1 MIDSGE
7 DHSDTLIAL
16 QHPPIYTLGTDSKEE
31 YLHFDKEDA
40 PFEVHRINRGGEV
53 TYHGP
58 GQLVMYPI
66 MNLRYHKEDLHWY
79 FRSLEEVI
87 IRALKSAFSIT
98 AARVEG
104 LTGVW
109 VGDRKVAAIG
119 IHGSRMIVYHGL
131 ALNITTDLAPFRMID
146 PCGIKDRG
154 VGSIKEILQRVSDA
168 EEIDDAS
175 LMDIAYDSMIKEF
188 AELFQL
194 SLDFSPGCSFQ

>member
-1 MIDSGE
+1 
-7 DHSDTLIAL
+7 
-16 QHPPIYTLGTDSKEE
+16 
-31 YLHFDKEDA
+31 
-40 PFEVHRINRGGEV
+40 
-53 TYHGP
+53 
-58 GQLVMYPI
+58 
-66 MNLRYHKEDLHWY
+66 
-79 FRSLEEVI
+79 
-87 IRALKSAFSIT
+87 
-98 AARVEG
+98 
-104 LTGVW
+104 
-109 VGDRKVAAIG
+109 
-119 IHGSRMIVYHGL
+119 MIVYHGL

>member
-16 QHPPIYTLGTDSKEE
+16 QHPPVYTLGTDSKEE

-98 AARVEG
+98 AARIEG

-109 VGDRKVAAIG
+109 VGDHKVAAIG

-131 ALNITTDLAPFRMID
+131 ALNITTDLAPFGMID
-146 PCGIKDRG
+146 PCGIKDRS